1 MPGPG
6 RHSPTRHH
14 RTEKATALCRRTTAD
29 RSVVCRLWRRCG
41 VGRRR
46 RAAAHDDARRAGGGG
61 GGAGVQDGGDRR
73 PVGGAADD
81 PCRWAG
87 VTCVH
92 TSSSSSGPRVV
103 GVAIAGNNLSAST
116 CADRCITCMHCQ
128 LVLESKIE
136 AKLN

>member
-1 MPGPG
+1 
-6 RHSPTRHH
+6 
-14 RTEKATALCRRTTAD
+14 L
-29 RSVVCRLWRRCG
+29 SVG
-41 VGRRR
+41 F
-46 RAAAHDDARRAGGGG
+46 G
-61 GGAGVQDGGDRR
+61 GGAAWVDGDAPPPTTTR
-73 PVGGAADD
+73 GARVEAVVALAFKTAVTDD

>member
-73 PVGGAADD
+73 PVPVGRRDVR
-81 PCRWAG
+81 PH
-87 VTCVH
+87 VVV
-92 TSSSSSGPRVV
+92 VV
-103 GVAIAGNNLSAST
+103 GAT
-116 CADRCITCMHCQ
+116 RRRRRHRR
-128 LVLESKIE
+128 E
-136 AKLN
+136 